1 MKKTQAEET
10 RIEEAT
16 EKALQSF
23 WESVSESFSEIEE
36 GDFDP
41 MLEGLMSSNASEWVS
56 HWVEINS
63 PKKEMKSFEVQFQFN
78 SWAYITLEAESADHA
93 REIARNLE
101 RHEWKQDYDW
111 ENMSELE
118 IFELE
123 EDGSRKD

>member
-1 MKKTQAEET
+1 MKKTQVEEA
-10 RIEEAT
+10 RIEEVT
-16 EKALQSF
+16 EKALQAF
-23 WESVSESFSEIEE
+23 WKSVAESFPEIKE

-41 MLEGLMSSNASEWVS
+41 MLEGLMSSNASGWVS
-56 HWVEINS
+56 LWVENNS
-63 PKKEMKSFEVQFQFN
+63 PRKEMKSFEVQFQFN

-93 REIARNLE
+93 REIACNLE
-101 RHEWKQDYDW
+101 RHEWKQDHDW